1 MLDLRKLSEEHNKER
16 VKGLCSFM
24 DKEAVE
30 ELGARYYN
38 DPKYYDL
45 GIIMI
50 NGTITIYDVE
60 DIFRSYDQA
69 IVIVD
74 NKIRTGESA
83 PNRYIEAY
91 IQNGKIIPD
100 LIRAAC

>member
-16 VKGLCSFM
+16 VKGLYSFM

-38 DPKYYDL
+38 DPKYYD
-45 GIIMI
+45 
-50 NGTITIYDVE
+50 
-60 DIFRSYDQA
+60 QA

-74 NKIRTGESA
+74 NKIRTGENA
-83 PNRYIEAY
+83 PNRYIEVY